1 MYPGKMG
8 GKWGCSLNACAI
20 TTERGIPGLSAG
32 HEGTCLSLLL
42 KDDWLFKAKI
52 KIIVMIRFITYV
64 DIK

>member
-8 GKWGCSLNACAI
+8 GGCSLNACAI
-20 TTERGIPGLSAG
+20 TTERGIPGLSPG

-42 KDDWLFKAKI
+42 RDDWMFKAKI
-52 KIIVMIRFITYV
+52 KIIMIRFISYV

>member
-8 GKWGCSLNACAI
+8 GCSLNACAI
-20 TTERGIPGLSAG
+20 TTERGIPGLSLG

-42 KDDWLFKAKI
+42 RDDWMFKAKI
-52 KIIVMIRFITYV
+52 KTIIMIRFITYV